1 MTAKILIIEDDK
13 VLNSAYQL
21 ILQREG
27 HEVETVFDG
36 KEGLKKIETFRPEII
51 LLDLLMPTMG
61 GITFLEKYDLKN
73 ESKSKKATVIV
84 LSNMGDERLV
94 EQARELG
101 AYKYIVK
108 AHTTPGQLTLMIK
121 HLLATHA
128 KAK

>member
-27 HEVETVFDG
+27 YEVETVFDG
-36 KEGLKKIETFRPEII
+36 KEGLKKVEAFKPDII
-51 LLDLLMPTMG
+51 LLDLLMPVMG
-61 GITFLEKYDLKN
+61 GITFLEKYDIQDDNKN
-73 ESKSKKATVIV
+73 GKATVIV

-121 HLLATHA
+121 HLLATRT